1 LKLKTMVFL
10 LVLSVFL
17 VFQVSPINAAT
28 PLVSAV
34 EVEGNDQVVSQHIL
48 SAVQTKPG
56 EAFSEEQL
64 KQDVERIYEL
74 GFFSF
79 VDVKISSMAGGV
91 AVLFLVQENP
101 IVESIEFSGNTVY
114 SSEELKELV
123 FTAPGTVFNR
133 VFFRHDLQRIK
144 EKYEKDGYVMMK
156 IADVQLEGGVIQV
169 QIVEPVVGEIIIQ
182 GNSKTKTYVIER
194 EIKIKPG
201 DLFNATILRHSINK
215 INNLG
220 FFDDVSVGFEP
231 SEEDPAATNL
241 ILTVEEGKTG
251 NIGITIGHGSN
262 SGWSGGLSYGDSN
275 WGGKGHKFEVGFE
288 LGDNEQYWAYY
299 QEPYMDTEHY
309 AWKVGAYKRY
319 YEDRDYFV
327 EGESVLE
334 YDEDRIG
341 YYAGFGK
348 KFPNDEKLS
357 WYLTFDWRDFE
368 YTNIEETGLG
378 ELTSDDIFGE
388 GRLLQGSIFSAIAT
402 VTNTNLDPYLS
413 YPKGDIEELNIE
425 KALDFLGGD
434 YDFTKYWLTLRY
446 YTPLSLL
453 DDLELFDSTFG
464 NEDNPMILA
473 SRLRVG
479 FSSGEL
485 PFAEQYEVG
494 GSKTLRGYEDDQFQG
509 DEMLIGNLELRL
521 PVDRNFGFVVFYD
534 IGNAW
539 DTSAGESFSF
549 SDLYDAYGF
558 GIRVKTPLGNLR
570 LDYGEGEFEN
580 RTHFGFG
587 EMF

>member
-1 LKLKTMVFL
+1 MKFKNLVFL

-48 SAVQTKPG
+48 GAVNTKPG

-79 VDVKISSMAGGV
+79 VDAKISSMSGGV

-101 IVESIEFSGNTVY
+101 IVESIEFTGNSVY
-114 SSEELKELV
+114 SSEELKKLV

-156 IADVQLEGGVIQV
+156 IADVQFEEGTILV
-169 QIVEPVVGEIIIQ
+169 QIIEPVVGDIIIQ
-182 GNSKTKTYVIER
+182 GNTKTKTYVIER
-194 EIKIKPG
+194 QIKMAKG
-201 DLFNATILRHSINK
+201 DLFNATILRHAINK
-215 INNLG
+215 VNNLG
-220 FFDDVSVGFEP
+220 FFEDVSVGFEP
-231 SEEDPAATNL
+231 SEENPAATNI
-241 ILTVEEGKTG
+241 ILNVQEGKTG
-251 NIGITIGHGSN
+251 NIGLTIGHGSS

-275 WGGKGHKFEVGFE
+275 WGGKGQKFEVGFE
-288 LGDNEQYWAYY
+288 LGDNEQYWSYY
-299 QEPYMDTEHY
+299 QEPYMDKDNF
-309 AWKVGAYKRY
+309 AWKVGAYKKYSDERGF
-319 YEDRDYFV
+319 YED
-327 EGESVLE
+327 GEKVLE
-334 YDEDRIG
+334 FDEDRTG
-341 YYAGFGK
+341 YYAGLGK
-348 KFPNDEKLS
+348 KFSHDENLS

-368 YTNIEETGLG
+368 YSNVVENSSEV
-378 ELTSDDIFGE
+378 TSEDIFGE
-388 GRLLQGSIFSAIAT
+388 GRLLEGSIFSVLAS
-402 VTNTNLDPYLS
+402 VTHRNMDPYLS
-413 YPKGDIEELNIE
+413 YPKGNIEDLNIE
-425 KALDFLGGD
+425 KALDFLGSD

-446 YTPLSLL
+446 YVPVDIFEGLG
-453 DDLELFDSTFG
+453 LFEETFG
-464 NEDNPMILA
+464 TQQDTPVIVA
-473 SRLRVG
+473 ARVRAG

-494 GSKTLRGYEDDQFQG
+494 GSSTLRGYQDDEFRG
-509 DEMLIGNLELRL
+509 DEMFFGNLELRL
-521 PVDRNFGFVVFYD
+521 PIDRNFSIVGFYD

-539 DTSAGESFSF
+539 DTTAGEGFSF
-549 SDLYDAYGF
+549 SDLYDSYGL
-558 GIRVKTPLGNLR
+558 GVRVKTPLGNLR
-570 LDYGEGEFEN
+570 LDYGEGDFES